1 MTFKD
6 GSYILK
12 QEDVCGEFL
21 NVLYSMCRYIT
32 DKEQISR
39 IITNHMELRVN
50 IINNKIIDVG
60 GLPPPDTYFHR
71 RSYCLCIDKTPLNF
85 KEHYK
90 AFKDTPLS
98 LRRL

>member
-1 MTFKD
+1 MIFKD

-60 GLPPPDTYFHR
+60 GLTPPDTYFHR
-71 RSYCLCIDKTPLNF
+71 SSYCVCIHRTPLNF